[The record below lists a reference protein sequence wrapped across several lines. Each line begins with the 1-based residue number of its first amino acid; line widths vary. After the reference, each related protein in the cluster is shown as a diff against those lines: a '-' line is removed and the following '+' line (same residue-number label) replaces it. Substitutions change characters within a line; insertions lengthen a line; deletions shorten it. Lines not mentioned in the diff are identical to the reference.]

1 MSEKLDSG
9 AGLQIIWVY
18 SGVLAGLSQLE
29 AIGTRKC
36 MKISKTV
43 EKTYFLNVLCS
54 QCRHSVLH
62 VDFGEQ
68 QSGVLL
74 FFSSLSSAMGR
85 SPLAS
90 ASSKAPISLRSRFLR
105 ATFNSACTN
114 SCSLSFWPAKPS
126 LYACINVCTIPVSN
140 PPACSCDSA
149 TLAWTLRIS
158 LAAIVLAS
166 CLLSLSTSVPRYQGS
181 AERKLFNSVSR
192 ASPSNSVAVSPF
204 FAKTA

>member
-85 SPLAS
+85 SPLPS
-90 ASSKAPISLRSRFLR
+90 ASSKPPTSLQSRSLPP
-105 ATFNSACTN
+105 TLPT
-114 SCSLSFWPAKPS
+114 PS
-126 LYACINVCTIPVSN
+126 PN
-140 PPACSCDSA
+140 P
-149 TLAWTLRIS
+149 
-158 LAAIVLAS
+158 
-166 CLLSLSTSVPRYQGS
+166 
-181 AERKLFNSVSR
+181 
-192 ASPSNSVAVSPF
+192 SPLPF
-204 FAKTA
+204 